1 MDHVGLLIIE
11 TLAAQQGT
19 TPDDLVT
26 RWALDRWAAEC
37 HRAGAAG
44 EPVPTLVS
52 SGTLTS
58 TEADPAPTAPADA
71 PADAPDTTLRD
82 LVLDAAGAMSVPFAS
97 RAIVQAVDAHTDVD
111 EVHAILTEVGWPH
124 REQGKHTVWQP
135 R

>member
-11 TLAAQQGT
+11 SIAARQGT

-44 EPVPTLVS
+44 EPVPVLLP
-52 SGTLTS
+52 SGTGTS
-58 TEADPAPTAPADA
+58 PEAEPAPTAPVR
-71 PADAPDTTLRD
+71 APDTTLRD

-97 RAIVQAVDAHTDVD
+97 RAIVQAVDAVTDVD